1 MENQLVFMPNSI
13 NSEPYTYSSIIADY
27 AGIKHHS
34 VQQLIMKHESDI
46 SDFGT
51 VAFEMR
57 ACPHKTG
64 SSFEKLYRLNE
75 QQATLLIS
83 YMKNTDPVRRFKKA
97 LVKDFYAMKKELFNR
112 RTNREMLK
120 STHKNLTEAIKL
132 IPENE
137 RSAHDYQNYNSLAYI
152 VLFGCSAAK
161 LKKQRGAD
169 KKAKAIDYL
178 TSDEYE
184 QLKCIKD
191 KICICIEIGM
201 RYPEIKARLMQTY
214 NKTEEVKND

>member
-34 VQQLIMKHESDI
+34 VQQLIMKHEKDLQE
-46 SDFGT
+46 FGT
-51 VAFEMR
+51 VSAFEMR
-57 ACPHKTG
+57 KL
-64 SSFEKLYRLNE
+64 EKVGRPEIVYHLNE

-83 YMKNTDPVRRFKKA
+83 YMKNTAPVRRFKKA

-120 STHKNLTEAIKL
+120 STHKNLAEAIKL

-152 VLFGCSAAK
+152 VLFGCSATK

-201 RYPEIKARLMQTY
+201 RYPEIKNRLMQTY
-214 NKTEEVKND
+214 NKTEEAKND